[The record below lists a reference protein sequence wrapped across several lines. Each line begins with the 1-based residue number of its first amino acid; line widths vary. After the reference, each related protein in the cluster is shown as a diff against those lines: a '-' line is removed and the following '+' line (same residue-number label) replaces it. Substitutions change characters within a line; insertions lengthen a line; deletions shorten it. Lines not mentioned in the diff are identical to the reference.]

1 MSGPTLVAGVDSSTQ
16 STKVIVCDAETGD
29 VVREGRAGHPDGTE
43 VDPEAWWQAFL
54 SASADGLLEGVA
66 AIGVAGQQ
74 HGMVALDESGA
85 VVRPALL
92 WNDTRS
98 ADSADELV
106 EELGGNAAWLDAVG
120 SVPVAAF
127 TVSKLRWLAEHE
139 PESVRRTSEV
149 VLPHDWVTARLLA
162 GERDSVRPGTVS
174 TDRGD
179 ASGTG
184 YWSPM
189 TGDYRPDL
197 LQLALG
203 REVGLPRVLGPD
215 ETAGVTE
222 DGVVVSAGTGDNMS
236 AALGLDIGTGDV
248 VVSLGTSGTVFA
260 VHDKPLTHPSGVVA
274 GFADATGKFLPLVCT
289 LNAARVLGAAAS
301 MLGTDLAGLDR
312 LALASTPGAG
322 GLSLLPYLDGE
333 RTPNLPTATGTLGG
347 LTRANATPENLA
359 RAAVEGMLCGLADGI
374 DALVSQGLETRRVL
388 LTGGAARA
396 EAVQKVAPYLF
407 GVPVVV
413 PEPAEYVALGAAQQA
428 ARALAADKGGGPVP
442 ARNDSAD
449 VVCEPDHVDRGA
461 EVRDSYRALRE
472 AVHPG
477 S

>member
-1 MSGPTLVAGVDSSTQ
+1 MSEPTLVAGVDSSTQ
-16 STKVIVCDAETGD
+16 STKVIVCDADTGA
-29 VVREGRAGHPDGTE
+29 VVREGRAAHPDGTE

-54 SASADGLLEGVA
+54 SASADGLLDGVA

-74 HGMVALDESGA
+74 HGMVALDESGS

-98 ADSADELV
+98 AESADALV
-106 EELGGNAAWLDAVG
+106 DELGGTASWLDAVG

-127 TVSKLRWLAEHE
+127 TVAKLRWLAEHE

-149 VLPHDWVTARLLA
+149 VLPHDWMTARLLA
-162 GERDSVRPGTVS
+162 DEGQPVRPGTVT

-197 LQLALG
+197 LRLALG

-215 ETAGVTE
+215 ATAGVT
-222 DGVVVSAGTGDNMS
+222 DSGMVVSAGTGDNMS

-301 MLGTDLAGLDR
+301 MIGTDLAGLDR
-312 LALASTPGAG
+312 LALAGEPGAG

-374 DALVSQGLETRRVL
+374 DALVSQGLETQRVL
-388 LTGGAARA
+388 LIGGAARS
-396 EAVQKVAPYLF
+396 EAVQRVAPYLF

-413 PEPAEYVALGAAQQA
+413 PEAAEYVALGAARQA
-428 ARALAADKGGGPVP
+428 ARALAADARGGPVP
-442 ARNDSAD
+442 ARETAAD
-449 VVCEPDHVDRGA
+449 VVCEPDEVDRGA
-461 EVRDSYRALRE
+461 EVRAAYRALRE